1 VSSKKNKGME
11 EGVPVIGLLT
21 VDIHCPHSRSLKDK
35 RMTVKAIKD
44 RLRKRFNV
52 AVAETGYQELW
63 QRSVLSAVT
72 VSSERSGLESLM
84 ESMARD
90 VEERYSDELNIST
103 DVELIG

>member
-1 VSSKKNKGME
+1 ME
-11 EGVPVIGLLT
+11 EGTPVIGLLT
-21 VDIHCPHSRSLKDK
+21 IEIHCPHSHSLKDK

-72 VSSERSGLESLM
+72 VSSGRSGLETMM
-84 ESMARD
+84 EAMARD
-90 VEERYSDELNIST
+90 VEERYSDELNIGT
-103 DVELIG
+103 EVELIG